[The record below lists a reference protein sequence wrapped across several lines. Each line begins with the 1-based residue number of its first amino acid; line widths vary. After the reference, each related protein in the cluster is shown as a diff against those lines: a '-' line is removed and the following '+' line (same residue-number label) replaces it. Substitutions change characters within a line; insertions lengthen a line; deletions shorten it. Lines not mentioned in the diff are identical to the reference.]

1 MITLG
6 QYMFYCL
13 TLVIM
18 NFLLKLILN
27 ALAIMLTAYLL
38 PGIFI
43 DGFVSALL
51 LAVVLA
57 ILNATLKPVLVVLT
71 IPISVV
77 TLGLFLIV
85 INAGVILLADYFIPG
100 ANIDGFW
107 WAILFGLIMS
117 ILNSILY
124 GLAGAK

>member
-1 MITLG
+1 
-6 QYMFYCL
+6 
-13 TLVIM
+13 M

>member
-1 MITLG
+1 
-6 QYMFYCL
+6 
-13 TLVIM
+13 M

-38 PGIFI
+38 PGIHI

-57 ILNATLKPVLVVLT
+57 ILNATLKPVLVILT
-71 IPISVV
+71 IPATIV

-100 ANIDGFW
+100 SDIDGFW
-107 WAILFGLIMS
+107 WAILFGFIVS

-124 GLAGAK
+124 SLAGTK